1 MGTLAFVSPE
11 QAEGKHVDAR
21 SDIFSFGAVLFQ
33 MATGKRAFTGTSMT
47 AVMGAAI
54 LRAGLPDS
62 GGLFAGNADP
72 SDQPALVIAFRAA
85 G

>member
-1 MGTLAFVSPE
+1 MGTPAFVSPE

-54 LRAGLPDS
+54 LRAGR
-62 GGLFAGNADP
+62 
-72 SDQPALVIAFRAA
+72 QIRAA
-85 G
+85 FSLETRIRAINLPS

>member
-1 MGTLAFVSPE
+1 MGTPAFVSPE

-47 AVMGAAI
+47 AVIGAAI
-54 LRAGLPDS
+54 LRTGRQIRTAFSLETRIRAINLPS
-62 GGLFAGNADP
+62 
-72 SDQPALVIAFRAA
+72 
-85 G
+85 